1 MRPLYE
7 HTQVGWATRLAAAV
21 GVVVLLAMSAQPLSN
36 SAALLGAAA
45 LLPIVV
51 LVFSR
56 LTVRIDRNQLTVAFG
71 LGWPRRTVAVTEIA
85 VAEVT
90 RTTWIEGWGIR
101 LTRRG
106 WLWNVSGLDAVALQL
121 STGKRLMVGTDEPKR
136 LHAAIERARAGAV
149 QPERRR

>member
-21 GVVVLLAMSAQPLSN
+21 GVVVLLAMSAQAGSN
-36 SAALLGAAA
+36 GTALLVAAV
-45 LLPIVV
+45 LLPIVI

-56 LTVRIDRNQLTVAFG
+56 LTVRIERDRLTVAFG
-71 LGWPRRTVAVTEIA
+71 FGWPRRTVAVADIAAAEI
-85 VAEVT
+85 T

-106 WLWNVSGLDAVALQL
+106 WLWNVSGLDAVSLQL
-121 STGKRLMVGTDEPKR
+121 STGKRLMIGTDEPRK
-136 LHAAIERARAGAV
+136 LHAAIERARAGAM

>member
-7 HTQVGWATRLAAAV
+7 HTQIGWAARLAAAI
-21 GVVVLLAMSAQPLSN
+21 GVVVLLAISAQQPNPATLLV
-36 SAALLGAAA
+36 AAVLM
-45 LLPIVV
+45 PIVI

-56 LTVRIDRNQLTVAFG
+56 LTVRIERDRLTVAFG
-71 LGWPRRTVAVTEIA
+71 FGWPRRTVAVADIA
-85 VAEVT
+85 AADIT

-121 STGKRLMVGTDEPKR
+121 AGGKRLIVGTDEPRR
-136 LHAAIERARAGAV
+136 LHAAIERARAATTE
-149 QPERRR
+149 QARR

>member
-7 HTQVGWATRLAAAV
+7 HMQVGWATRLASAV
-21 GVVVLLAMSAQPLSN
+21 GVVVLLAVSAQLPSN
-36 SAALLGAAA
+36 GTALLVAAV
-45 LLPIVV
+45 LLPIVM

-56 LTVRIDRNQLTVAFG
+56 LTVRIDRDRLSVAFG
-71 LGWPRRTVAVTEIA
+71 FGWPRRTVAVADIVAAEI
-85 VAEVT
+85 T

-121 STGKRLMVGTDEPKR
+121 STGKQFMVGTDEPRR

-149 QPERRR
+149 QPERQR

>member
-1 MRPLYE
+1 MRPRYE

-21 GVVVLLAMSAQPLSN
+21 GVVVLLAMSATNGTGLLV
-36 SAALLGAAA
+36 AAV
-45 LLPIVV
+45 LLPTVV

-56 LTVRIDRNQLTVAFG
+56 LTVRIDRDRLTVAFG
-71 LGWPRRTVAVTEIA
+71 FGWPRRTVAVADIAAAEI
-85 VAEVT
+85 T

-121 STGKRLMVGTDEPKR
+121 STGKRFMVGTDEPRR